1 MTIYFSLIFELIK
14 IKQHINAIILIIFC
28 LSAIHVFAENDKKK
42 EGKDSFLEYVE
53 LINLLKKSEEYYII
67 EDYQKGDSVFK
78 KAIQVA
84 EFTRDEDVI
93 LKTLFYSAS
102 LNVSEN
108 TTLLKKE
115 QFIEYI
121 TLGINYAKLYKRQDY
136 IAYGNTC
143 LSEIYR
149 KKGDLNNAQKYANLA
164 FSTALNLNNDSCKVV
179 SGIQLGKIYQA
190 QKEMLLAFKTFTNA
204 HEIASRC
211 DNPNLLSMV
220 YHSLASLYESIDKP
234 EEAKD
239 YYFKSLDLNTNSH
252 NNDGIINDYI
262 SIGASYDFEIAIE
275 YLEKAR
281 KLAVEAKNKKLEKK
295 ALTYI
300 FSYLIVDGN
309 SQKAFEFLN
318 KYPVVKTY
326 YENRGP
332 FNFNWTIGEIYLYS
346 KQIDSAKKYFDLAA
360 TYYLNNKEYDKNA
373 ILNFISEYSMIYDK
387 LNEKEKAFELYLNAF
402 QLSVDTKNYNQI
414 IYNSQKIKELYTEK
428 GDFKNALVYSELH
441 DHYKDTM
448 NLLMKE
454 KEFASLEIE
463 NENTRIVA
471 EKTKAELA
479 VKRKHNIQYMG
490 ITIAICLFFTLLLFI
505 SGKNKVSERVV
516 EIIGFF
522 AFIFL
527 FEFIILI
534 LDTNIHH
541 LTHGSPLWIWLIKI
555 VIISFLLPFHHYL
568 EETVV
573 HYLKSRKLIVAKEKF
588 QWKKLFSIFGGK
600 HNEVKNKPIDAEA

>member
-1 MTIYFSLIFELIK
+1 MKSQIK
-14 IKQHINAIILIIFC
+14 AILLIIIC
-28 LSAIHVFAENDKKK
+28 LNTLMVFAENDKKK
-42 EGKDSFLEYVE
+42 EDEDEFLANIQ
-53 LINLLKKSEEYYII
+53 LINLLNKSEEYYIL
-67 EDYQKGDSVFK
+67 EDHYKGDSIFK

-84 EFTRDEDVI
+84 EFTRNEDVI

-108 TTLLKKE
+108 TTLVKKE
-115 QFIEYI
+115 RFIEYI

-136 IAYGNTC
+136 IAYGNAC

-149 KKGDLNNAQKYANLA
+149 KKGDLNNAQKFANLA
-164 FSTALNLNNDSCKVV
+164 FSTSLNLDDDSCKVV
-179 SGIQLGKIYQA
+179 TGIQLGKIYQA

-204 HEIASRC
+204 HEISSKC

-239 YYFKSLDLNTNSH
+239 YYFKSLDLNNKS
-252 NNDGIINDYI
+252 NNKSGIINDYI
-262 SIGASYDFEIAIE
+262 AIGASYDFDNAIE

-281 KLAVEAKNKKLEKK
+281 KLAVNSKNKKLEKK

-300 FSYLIVDGN
+300 FSYLIVNGN
-309 SQKAFEFLN
+309 SQKAFKFLE

-346 KQIDSAKKYFDLAA
+346 NQIDSAKKYFDLAA
-360 TYYLNNKEYDKNA
+360 IYYLNNKEYDNNA
-373 ILNFISEYSMIYDK
+373 ILNFISEYSMIYDQ
-387 LNEKEKAFELYLNAF
+387 LQDKEKSFKLYLEAY
-402 QLSVDTKNYNQI
+402 QLSIATKNYNQI
-414 IYNSQKIKELYTEK
+414 IYNSDKIKQLYSEK
-428 GDFKNALVYSELH
+428 GDFKNALIYSEFH

-448 NLLMKE
+448 NQLMKE

-463 NENTRIVA
+463 NENTRIQA
-471 EKTKAELA
+471 EKTKSELEL
-479 VKRKHNIQYMG
+479 KRKHNIQYMG
-490 ITIAICLFFTLLLFI
+490 ITVAICLFFTLLLFI

-573 HYLKSRKLIVAKEKF
+573 HYLKSKKLIIAKEKF
-588 QWKKLFSIFGGK
+588 QWKNIWNIFSPNHK
-600 HNEVKNKPIDAEA
+600 KTPSKTSESD